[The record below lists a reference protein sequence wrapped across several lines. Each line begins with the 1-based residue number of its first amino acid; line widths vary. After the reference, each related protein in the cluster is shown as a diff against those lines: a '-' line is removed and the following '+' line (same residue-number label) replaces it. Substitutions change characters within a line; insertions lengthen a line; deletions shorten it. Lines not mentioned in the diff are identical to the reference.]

1 MIKSYLILAWR
12 TLVKN
17 KMFSIIIISGLTL
30 GYAACITIYLHVRNE
45 ISYDKHNQDYD
56 RVYRVV
62 KDFVTDDNTFLPD
75 ATTPSALA
83 WAIKQEI
90 PEVEETTKLMPNWGA
105 KFLVRYG
112 DHVFYEEGRYRAD
125 SSILKIFTYKF
136 LEGNLATALSKPQSV
151 IISRTMEKKYFGDEL
166 ALDKTI
172 EIGEGDNKAYTV
184 TGVIEDIPEQA
195 HFHFDF
201 IISLPSNSAQLNGN
215 WANYFWYTY
224 IKLKPGTSIE
234 QVEPKI
240 INLYRKH
247 DPNGRNR
254 YYTQALSEIHL
265 QSKLKWELEANS
277 DMMFVKIFAMVGIF
291 ILFIASINYI
301 NLSISL
307 SFSRSKEVGIRKVS
321 GAHRGKL
328 IYQFL
333 TESVLTN
340 GISILIALALAEALL
355 PVLNQEFNTNI
366 LTLRQQPLV
375 VMGLIIG
382 TALVIGFLSGLYPA
396 LYLSGF
402 KPVLVLKGMFLP
414 GNQNLWLRK
423 GLIVLQFTISIA
435 LIAGTILVIQ
445 QVNFIREKELGFEKE
460 KVLIIDNVDD
470 LTDNNVQNLRETIA
484 QVPQVERLG
493 SSNGILGGQNGTTGA
508 VAKGSTEGA
517 IINFSLVDHDYLNV
531 MNLQFKHGRNF
542 SREIPSDTLDRV
554 VLNEAALSELGIKGN
569 PIGTLIT
576 DDPSAEKVRYFT
588 IIGVVK
594 DFHFTS
600 LRNEIKPYMFL
611 LDEKGVDNLAVKLSS
626 SDFPGTID
634 ALKKAWN
641 SIEPNRPFQ
650 YFFLDETFDK
660 LYKADENFR
669 AVISA
674 LTMIAIYIACSGLFA
689 IAAFFIKRRTKE
701 IGIRKVMGASVAQIT
716 LLVSAEFLFIV
727 LSANLIAWP
736 IAWYVMDSWLNGF
749 AYRIPIGASSFLIAG
764 VLAVLMA
771 ALTVGFQSIK
781 SAFANPVDSLRNE

>member
-1 MIKSYLILAWR
+1 MIKSNLKLAWR

-17 KMFSIIIISGLTL
+17 KLFSVIIISGLTL
-30 GYAACITIYLHVRNE
+30 GYTACIVIYLHVRNE
-45 ISYDKHNQDYD
+45 RSYDTHNRDYN

-90 PEVEETTKLMPNWGA
+90 PEVEEATKLMPNWGA

-112 DHVFYEEGRYRAD
+112 DNVFYEEGRYRAD
-125 SSILKIFTYKF
+125 SSILKIFTYQF
-136 LEGNLATALSKPQSV
+136 LEGNSATALSKPQSV
-151 IISRTMEKKYFGDEL
+151 VISRSMEKKYFGEEQ
-166 ALDKTI
+166 ALGKTI
-172 EIGEGDNKAYTV
+172 EIGEGDNKAHAV
-184 TGVIEDIPEQA
+184 TGVIEDIPEQS

-201 IISLPSNSAQLNGN
+201 IISLPSNAAQLNTN

-240 INLYRKH
+240 VNLYKKH
-247 DPNGRNR
+247 DPNGKNR

-265 QSKLKWELEANS
+265 QSKLKWELEPNG
-277 DMMFVKIFAMVGIF
+277 DITFVKIFVMVGIF

-307 SFSRSKEVGIRKVS
+307 SLNRSKEVGIRKVS
-321 GAHRGKL
+321 GAHSGKL
-328 IYQFL
+328 VYQFL

-340 GISILIALALAEALL
+340 GLSTLIALALVEALL
-355 PVLNQEFNTNI
+355 PVFNQEFGTSI
-366 LTLRQQPLV
+366 PSLTRQPLEV
-375 VMGLIIG
+375 TGVIIG
-382 TALVIGFLSGLYPA
+382 TALVVGVFSGLYPA

-402 KPVLVLKGMFLP
+402 KPVQVLKGVFQP

-423 GLIVLQFTISIA
+423 GLVVLQFTIAIA
-435 LIAGTILVIQ
+435 LVAGTILVIE
-445 QVNFIREKELGFEKE
+445 QVNYIRNKELGFEKE
-460 KVLIIDNVDD
+460 KVLIVDNVDD
-470 LTDNNVQNLRETIA
+470 LADNNVQNLREA
-484 QVPQVERLG
+484 LSQVPQVENVG
-493 SSNGILGGQNGTTGA
+493 GSNGILGGQNSATGA
-508 VAKGSTEGA
+508 VAKGSTERA
-517 IINFSLVDHDYLNV
+517 LINFSMVDHDYLSV
-531 MNLQFKHGRNF
+531 MNLQFKYGRNF
-542 SREIPSDTLDRV
+542 SREFPSDTLDRV
-554 VLNEAALSELGIKGN
+554 VLNEAALRELGIKGD

-576 DDPSAEKVRYFT
+576 DDPNAERVRYYT

-594 DFHFTS
+594 DFHFAN

-611 LDEKGVDNLAVKLSS
+611 LNERGVNNFAVKISS
-626 SDFPGTID
+626 SDFSGTLD
-634 ALKKAWN
+634 ALKKVWN

-660 LYKADENFR
+660 LYKGDENFKT
-669 AVISA
+669 VISA
-674 LTMIAIYIACSGLFA
+674 LTIVAIYIACSGLFA

-716 LLVSAEFLFIV
+716 WLVSAEFLFIV
-727 LSANLIAWP
+727 LLANFIAWP
-736 IAWYVMDSWLNGF
+736 LAWYGMDSWLNGF
-749 AYRIPIGASSFLIAG
+749 AYRIPIGAGSFLIAAG
-764 VLAVLMA
+764 LAALMA
-771 ALTVGFQSIK
+771 AITISFQSIK

>member
-1 MIKSYLILAWR
+1 
-12 TLVKN
+12 
-17 KMFSIIIISGLTL
+17 GLTL
-30 GYAACITIYLHVRNE
+30 GYAACSIIYLHVRNE

-90 PEVEETTKLMPNWGA
+90 PEVEEATKLMPNWGA

-125 SSILKIFTYKF
+125 SSILKMFTYKF
-136 LEGNLATALSKPQSV
+136 LEGNSATALNKPQSV
-151 IISRTMEKKYFGDEL
+151 VISRSMEKKYFGEEQ
-166 ALDKTI
+166 ALGKTI
-172 EIGEGDNKAYTV
+172 EIGEGDNKAYAV

-201 IISLPSNSAQLNGN
+201 IISLPSNSAQLNSN

-265 QSKLKWELEANS
+265 QSKLKWELEPNG
-277 DMMFVKIFAMVGIF
+277 DITFVKIFTIVGFF

-307 SFSRSKEVGIRKVS
+307 SLNRSKEVGIRKVS
-321 GAHRGKL
+321 GAHSGKL
-328 IYQFL
+328 VYQFL

-340 GISILIALALAEALL
+340 GMSILIALALAEALL
-355 PVLNQEFNTNI
+355 PVLNQEFGTTI
-366 LTLRQQPLV
+366 LTLRQQPLTV
-375 VMGLIIG
+375 TGLIIG
-382 TALVIGFLSGLYPA
+382 TALVIGLLSGLYPA

-402 KPVLVLKGMFLP
+402 KPVQVLKGVFQP

-423 GLIVLQFTISIA
+423 GLVVLQFTISIA

-445 QVNFIREKELGFEKE
+445 QVNFIRDKELGFEKE

-470 LTDNNVQNLRETIA
+470 LTANNVKSLREAIA
-484 QVPQVERLG
+484 QVPQVESVG
-493 SSNGILGGQNGTTGA
+493 GSNGILGGQNSATGA
-508 VAKGSTEGA
+508 VVKGSTERA
-517 IINFSLVDHDYLNV
+517 LINFSMVDPDYLSV

-542 SREIPSDTLDRV
+542 SRQFPSDTLDRV
-554 VLNEAALSELGIKGN
+554 VLNEAALRDLGITGD

-576 DDPSAEKVRYFT
+576 DDPNAEKVRYYT

-594 DFHFTS
+594 DFHFTN

-611 LDEKGVDNLAVKLSS
+611 LNERGVDNFAVKLSS
-626 SDFPGTID
+626 SDLSGTID
-634 ALKKAWN
+634 ALKKVWT
-641 SIEPNRPFQ
+641 SFEPNRPFQ

-660 LYKADENFR
+660 LYKGDENFK

-674 LTMIAIYIACSGLFA
+674 LTMVAIYIACSGLFA

-716 LLVSAEFLFIV
+716 WLVSAEFLFIV
-727 LSANLIAWP
+727 LLANLIAWP
-736 IAWYVMDSWLNGF
+736 LAWLGMDSWLNGF
-749 AYRIPIGASSFLIAG
+749 AYRIPIGAGSFLIAAA
-764 VLAVLMA
+764 VAVLMA
-771 ALTVGFQSIK
+771 AMTISFQSIK